1 MCIRGTLGLGLSLT
15 CGRRRGRIS
24 PRGLP
29 AFVLPA
35 RFARSRGCRRC
46 LLLPERLQLLP
57 PGGPEVVLLRRHVDG
72 RRRASSPALPYR
84 SRLVLAFG
92 TLDEFLKEQTGRT
105 TVKSRFL
112 RRSGTGGSSAE
123 VGRDVGGDDISG
135 EMRYRERTG
144 RVCTSV
150 AVSLSAQP
158 IALRRTG
165 VPNTPLER
173 C

>member
-1 MCIRGTLGLGLSLT
+1 MCIRRTLGLGLSLT
-15 CGRRRGRIS
+15 RGRRRGRIS

-84 SRLVLAFG
+84 SRLVLAIG
-92 TLDEFLKEQTGRT
+92 TLDEFLKDQKT
-105 TVKSRFL
+105 T
-112 RRSGTGGSSAE
+112 
-123 VGRDVGGDDISG
+123 
-135 EMRYRERTG
+135 
-144 RVCTSV
+144 
-150 AVSLSAQP
+150 AVSNFYKS
-158 IALRRTG
+158 T
-165 VPNTPLER
+165 LEFSDGAAPWFER
-173 C
+173 